1 MEIDLSKLQN
11 DLYLKEV
18 INNWYKNI
26 SSNKD
31 SVVLDTLI
39 NIYKTILYIKKD
51 EKLFNKFRIQ
61 FSSISKVV
69 YNQIYTNVSL
79 IRLYVVK
86 IAYLMDYKDLI
97 VDIMNYLKS
106 ENDIECLKEYLEFI
120 KKYGYIGYI
129 DEILNLLNKDKPFL
143 VNIKVF
149 EVVLYLALN
158 YRNNSKY
165 IDKAFEFLKSYYE
178 TNYPKWEHFFI
189 NFFEAFL
196 DIIKYIDKN
205 KEKFNA
211 IFVFEYLNHF
221 IYKALNFINSF
232 ISNIDDE
239 NKINIINLILLN
251 LCFSLNIIKN
261 IIGINKNLENYVA
274 DKLEDEKYFLK
285 LNLLKITNDI
295 YTNLSNNYALKYY
308 FLANFVNNKEIFK
321 GNLLNKKEEDSE
333 ILDSLLGKILQ
344 DFTKTENNR
353 LKNVILDFIDE
364 FDIVL
369 NDNKLEA
376 FTKELFL
383 YDDNII
389 LKMLNIIQ
397 KANYKIVINTL
408 MKLLDSRNLEIV
420 NKVKDII
427 KKE

>member
-1 MEIDLSKLQN
+1 VEIDLSKLQN

-344 DFTKTENNR
+344 DFTETENNR

>member
-344 DFTKTENNR
+344 DFTETENNR